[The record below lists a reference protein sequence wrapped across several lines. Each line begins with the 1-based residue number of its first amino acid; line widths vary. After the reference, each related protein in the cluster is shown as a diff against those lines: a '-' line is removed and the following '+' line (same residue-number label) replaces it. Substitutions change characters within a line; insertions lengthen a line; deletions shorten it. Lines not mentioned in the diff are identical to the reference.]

1 VSGYTRSDAH
11 HLAGHWHTRLW
22 TGLFCGIFA
31 FALYLR
37 TLAPGVLGGDSGE
50 FQFAAWLGGF
60 VHPTGY
66 PLYLMLAYLWS
77 HLVPFHDPAWRIN
90 VLSAVY
96 GALAVALIV
105 PLVGTILE
113 PATAG
118 PTAPRAGLMASWL
131 GMLAAL
137 TFACTATF
145 WSQAVIAEVYTLN
158 VLFVV
163 AVLLGVLTWAG
174 RVAQGRPAKAALM
187 CTALVYGLSLAHHR
201 TMILLAPALLS
212 FGWYVGRKS
221 RDARAGLDGLGS
233 AALCLLLPLLLY
245 LYIPLRAPHTPY
257 VTLTVSP
264 ALTLHLYQSDL
275 QGFLSYAS
283 GQAFSGEFRTPAGA
297 LGQVGFAAGRLI
309 QEMTWP
315 GIVLGLLGLVWL
327 VRRAPALLL
336 LTGISFLSLFVFN
349 LFYGIGDIGVYYIPL
364 YFIWALW
371 MVLGVAAFS
380 AAASALWARLSA
392 ARRGVAE
399 WRRDRQ
405 PVPLLVYAFA
415 PLLALT
421 LPAYL
426 LPTNYALVDQSG
438 NTQMISGWRE
448 LLAEPVPQGTIL
460 VSNDRDEM
468 TPLWYYQY
476 VDGLR
481 PDLTGL
487 FPLIDPSP
495 AFADVGQVV
504 DSALASGRPVWLVKP
519 MAGLEVKYRLEP
531 AGSRVHVLGPAG
543 TQPPEWAA
551 NVSYGPAVRLTGY
564 DKAPD
569 ALSDA
574 LPANGQLV
582 LICYWQVLQPLTED
596 YTSFVHLVNGRG
608 DVIGQDD
615 HRPGGAYYPSHL
627 WKPGELL
634 MDAHTLTL
642 RSDPGPAP
650 YRIIAGLY
658 TQRPGGDLVHLGEP
672 AEIGT
677 LR

>member
-1 VSGYTRSDAH
+1 VSGNPQPGAH
-11 HLAGHWHTRLW
+11 HLADHRHARLW
-22 TGLFCGIFA
+22 LGMLCGTFA

-77 HLVPFHDPAWRIN
+77 HLLPFHDPAWRIN
-90 VLSAVY
+90 AFSAAC

-105 PLVGTILE
+105 PLVGRILE
-113 PATAG
+113 PAKAG
-118 PTAPRAGLMASWL
+118 PTAPRAGLMATWL

-145 WSQAVIAEVYTLN
+145 WSQAVVAEVYTLN

-163 AVLLGVLTWAG
+163 AVLLGALTWAG
-174 RVAQGRPAKAALM
+174 RVAEGRPAKAALLG
-187 CTALVYGLSLAHHR
+187 TALIYGLSLAHHR

-221 RDARAGLDGLGS
+221 RDARASLAGLGWV
-233 AALCLLLPLLLY
+233 APCLLLPLLLY
-245 LYIPLRAPHTPY
+245 LYIPLRAPYTPY

-264 ALTLHLYQSDL
+264 ALTLHLYRSDWR
-275 QGFLSYAS
+275 GFLGYVT
-283 GQAFSGEFRTPAGA
+283 GQAFGGDFRSPAGA
-297 LGQVGFAAGRLI
+297 LGQAGFAAGRLI

-315 GIVLGLLGLVWL
+315 GIMLGVLGLVWL
-327 VRRAPALLL
+327 ARRAPALLL
-336 LTGISFLSLFVFN
+336 LTGVSFLSLLVFN
-349 LFYGIGDIGVYYIPL
+349 LFYGIGDIYVYYIPL

-371 MVLGVAAFS
+371 MVLGVAALS
-380 AAASALWARLSA
+380 AGADALWARLSA

-399 WRRDRQ
+399 WRRERR
-405 PVPLLVYAFA
+405 PAPLLIYAIA
-415 PLLALT
+415 PLLALA
-421 LPAYL
+421 LPAYSL
-426 LPTNYALVDQSG
+426 STNYALADQSG

-481 PDLTGL
+481 RDLTGL

-495 AFADVGQVV
+495 AFADVGGVV

-519 MAGLEVKYRLEP
+519 MPGLEVKYRLEP
-531 AGSRVHVLGPAG
+531 AGSRVRVLGPAG
-543 TQPPEWAA
+543 TQTPERAG
-551 NVSYGPAVRLTGY
+551 NVSYGPAVRLAGY
-564 DKAPD
+564 DVRPE
-569 ALSDA
+569 A

-582 LICYWQVLQPLTED
+582 LTCYWQVLRPLTED

-627 WKPGELL
+627 WKPGEILV
-634 MDAHTLTL
+634 DAHMLTL

-650 YRIIAGLY
+650 YRLIAGLY
-658 TQRPGGDLVHLGEP
+658 SQQPGGDLVHLGEP